1 MMSVTSK
8 TLNTG
13 IFSNG
18 TSAIPVYLG
27 IPDQKHSASDGAS
40 EALSEAKAKWLDA
53 FARCFRF
60 TIRSLS
66 FPSYTG
72 NPFGNAGNIDL
83 DSDTKTS
90 VMSIL
95 ASGLP
100 LPMSPSQQL
109 DEAQKGRPVN
119 LVQEER
125 EERGWWSLRF
135 QQVLKEMQR
144 GSRSPILDAGQGQT
158 RNRPQSAK
166 RFETK
171 PLILSPN
178 PSSTVSRKGSI
189 LSLGR
194 KKNK

>member
-1 MMSVTSK
+1 MSVTSK
-8 TLNTG
+8 TQNTG

-18 TSAIPVYLG
+18 TSAIPVYLA
-27 IPDQKHSASDGAS
+27 IPDEKLSATDGVS
-40 EALSEAKAKWLDA
+40 HALSEAKAKWLEA
-53 FARCFRF
+53 FDRCFRF
-60 TIRSLS
+60 TIHSLS
-66 FPSYTG
+66 FPSYTE
-72 NPFGNAGNIDL
+72 NPLGNARNADF

-109 DEAQKGRPVN
+109 DEAQKGRPPD

-144 GSRSPILDAGQGQT
+144 GSRSPILDVGLGQT
-158 RNRPQSAK
+158 RNKPQTAK
-166 RFETK
+166 RFETR

-194 KKNK
+194 KRNK

>member
-1 MMSVTSK
+1 MTSK
-8 TLNTG
+8 TL
-13 IFSNG
+13 SNG
-18 TSAIPVYLG
+18 TLSNSTPPISVYLG
-27 IPDQKHSASDGAS
+27 IPDQKSSSSVDGAF

-53 FARCFRF
+53 FERCFRF
-60 TIRSLS
+60 TLRSLS
-66 FPSYTG
+66 FPSYTANLFTNGG
-72 NPFGNAGNIDL
+72 NTDL
-83 DSDTKTS
+83 DSDTKHS

-109 DEAQKGRPVN
+109 DEAQKGRPTD

-144 GSRSPILDAGQGQT
+144 SSRSPILDGGPGHT
-158 RNRPQSAK
+158 RHRRRQAEKRSVTRP
-166 RFETK
+166 
-171 PLILSPN
+171 LLLSTN
-178 PSSTVSRKGSI
+178 PSSTPSRKSSI